1 VGYFRSDSLRTISDV
16 RRIVQD
22 KEYLLYDFSMEIGD
36 TAYVGFELWSSW
48 QPADTAGFKLMSVDT
63 ITQFGVSRRRFNML
77 FEFPGFGPNEFYWP
91 MAWIEGIGSDQ
102 ILSSLSCVFSMDVS
116 HRTAPFVMTVLER
129 SCISIPTTSVCD
141 TTGWVLKKWS
151 AV

>member
-1 VGYFRSDSLRTISDV
+1 MD
-16 RRIVQD
+16 
-22 KEYLLYDFSMEIGD
+22 IGD
-36 TAYVGFELWSSW
+36 TAYVGLELWSSW

-102 ILSSLSCVFSMDVS
+102 DPFFPFLCLQHGCESSYSTLCYD
-116 HRTAPFVMTVLER
+116 
-129 SCISIPTTSVCD
+129 
-141 TTGWVLKKWS
+141 S
-151 AV
+151 AGTQLYQDPYYTCLRYQLGGY